1 MGTDTTA
8 GQSQHELL
16 GFSLGK
22 VKGGGALLRLH
33 TGADSHVDVRASG
46 GILRSLSDTLFALTT
61 PKPRGNAGVPPA
73 DEGRP
78 DPRPSLLHG
87 AGRAMSARETR
98 ALPVYRRV
106 VAAVNAGATW
116 KAAAESEGA
125 DPYEVFAWFH
135 NSALRSARANA
146 TASEQRA
153 PILKPSG
160 VTL

>member
-33 TGADSHVDVRASG
+33 TGADSHVDVRATG
-46 GILRSLSDTLFALTT
+46 GVLRSLSDTLFALTT
-61 PKPRGNAGVPPA
+61 PKPRRGKAQPHPA
-73 DEGRP
+73 N
-78 DPRPSLLHG
+78 L
-87 AGRAMSARETR
+87 A
-98 ALPVYRRV
+98 VYRRV

-135 NSALRSARANA
+135 ETALRSARANA
-146 TASEQRA
+146 AANGHRE

-160 VTL
+160 EIS